1 MTNSAAISENENLP
15 RVSVMV
21 ITYNQADLIE
31 ETIASILA
39 EPRYPNL
46 EIVIAD
52 DCSTDNSRDV
62 LAALRAKYP
71 NIIKLVLNENNLGI
85 TGNSNAAFF
94 ETTGD
99 FVAIMGGDDLFLQGK
114 IQAQVAQFLA
124 DEKLVLSYHPVE
136 IFEHATGRIL
146 AITDQKKRLT
156 KRSVYDVID
165 KGGIAGASSMMV
177 RRSACPSYGF
187 DERLPVVSDWKFA
200 IDVAFNGRVEKL
212 DGVYGKYRKS
222 GTGASERTYQ
232 LLDESL
238 MALSFAQ
245 QEHPNDI
252 RLKRACDKGAARYI
266 AGEVYRSLANHPER
280 TTTLADRMLSHRK
293 SPFYVL
299 VWFVARI
306 AARFPFLRN
315 IVTRAAGRTTHFFK

>member
-1 MTNSAAISENENLP
+1 MTNSVDVLNNENPP

-46 EIVIAD
+46 EVVIAD
-52 DCSTDNSRDV
+52 DCSTDTNRDV
-62 LAALRAKYP
+62 LRALRAKYP
-71 NIIKLVLNENNLGI
+71 DIIKLVLNEKNLGI

-99 FVAIMGGDDLFLQGK
+99 FVAVMGGDDLFLPGK

-124 DEKLVLSYHPVE
+124 DKGLVLSYHPVE
-136 IFEHATGRIL
+136 IFEHASGLTL

-156 KRSVYDVID
+156 KKSVYDIIE
-165 KGGIAGASSMMV
+165 KGGIAGASSIMV

-200 IDVAFNGRVEKL
+200 IDVAFNGNVGKL

-238 MALSFAQ
+238 MALSLAQ
-245 QEHPNDI
+245 QQHPNDK
-252 RLKRACDKGAARYI
+252 RLKHACDKGAARYI
-266 AGEVYRSLANHPER
+266 AGEVYRSLATHPER
-280 TTTLADRMLSHRK
+280 TTALADRMLSHRK

-299 VWFVARI
+299 VWLVACT
-306 AARFPFLRN
+306 AANLPFLRN
-315 IVTRAAGRTTHFFK
+315 IVTNIAGRATRFFK